1 MLLFYL
7 DFILK
12 TKHEIVNKNSQAWY
26 YWVIDIQSSAKKR
39 HSLAEGYVNYNF
51 VIN

>member
-26 YWVIDIQSSAKKR
+26 YWVIDIQSSAKN
-39 HSLAEGYVNYNF
+39 YVNYNF